1 MSHPLD
7 RSSRRKAP
15 VPPDRLDRSTANP
28 RVTPLASGPR
38 RGLVLGAGGVL
49 GFAWAV
55 GALHALQQAEG
66 WDARQADNLI
76 GTSAGSVTTAML
88 GCGIG
93 VETMLNH
100 QRGIIV
106 EGDPRI
112 EFDYDADSG
121 GALPPRPRMLPG
133 SPSLM
138 VRSALRPGRASPMAA
153 LASIMPRGRGTI
165 APVGRMIDAIVPHGA
180 WAAHPG
186 TWIVAMDYETGRR
199 VPFGRRGSPPAALAD
214 AVMASCAIPGWYA
227 PIVINRRRYVDGGTR
242 SATSLDLL
250 APLRLDRVVVIAP
263 MASFSYDQP
272 TTVSARFER
281 GIRRAVTRRL
291 MREAGKVR
299 QAGTEVL
306 MLAPGAEDLAV
317 IGANLM
323 DNSRR
328 ELVLQ
333 TSLRT
338 SAAALA
344 HQHGRPVTL
353 ADVS

>member
-1 MSHPLD
+1 VGLGPEYG
-7 RSSRRKAP
+7 AG
-15 VPPDRLDRSTANP
+15 STVSGGSA
-28 RVTPLASGPR
+28 GPR

-55 GALHALQQAEG
+55 GALHALEQAQG
-66 WDARQADNLI
+66 WDARQVDNLI
-76 GTSAGSVTTAML
+76 GTSAGSVTAAML
-88 GCGIG
+88 GSGVG

-100 QRGIIV
+100 QRGILV

-112 EFDYDADSG
+112 DYDYATDSG

-133 SPSLM
+133 SPGLM
-138 VRSALRPGRASPMAA
+138 VRTALRPGRVAPMAA
-153 LASIMPRGRGTI
+153 LTALLPRGRGSI
-165 APVGRMIDAIVPHGA
+165 APVGAMIDTIVPHGA

-227 PIVINRRRYVDGGTR
+227 PVVINRRRYIDGGTR
-242 SATSLDLL
+242 SATSLDLF
-250 APLRLDRVVVIAP
+250 APLYLDEVVVVAP
-263 MASFSYDQP
+263 MASFSYDSP
-272 TTVSARFER
+272 NTVAARFER
-281 GIRRAVTRRL
+281 GVRRAVTRRL
-291 MREAGKVR
+291 LREAEKVR
-299 QAGTEVL
+299 HAGTEVV
-306 MLAPGAEDLAV
+306 MLGPGAQDLAA

-323 DNSRR
+323 DHTRR
-328 ELVLQ
+328 QRVLE

-344 HQHGRPVTL
+344 GRMRPVGL

>member
-1 MSHPLD
+1 MIRVRTAGRAIRE
-7 RSSRRKAP
+7 RSDVSFGFGYD
-15 VPPDRLDRSTANP
+15 VGGTGSTG
-28 RVTPLASGPR
+28 SGPL

-55 GALHALQQAEG
+55 GALHALEQAHG
-66 WDARQADNLI
+66 WDARQVDNLL
-76 GTSAGSVTTAML
+76 GTSAGSVTAAML
-88 GCGIG
+88 GSGVG

-100 QRGIIV
+100 QRGIVV

-112 EFDYDADSG
+112 DYDYETDSG

-133 SPSLM
+133 SPGLM
-138 VRSALRPGRASPMAA
+138 MRSALRPGRVAPMAA
-153 LASIMPRGRGTI
+153 LTAILPQGRGSI
-165 APVGRMIDAIVPHGA
+165 APVGAMIDTIVPYGA

-227 PIVINRRRYVDGGTR
+227 PVVINRRRYIDGGTR
-242 SATSLDLL
+242 SATSLDLF
-250 APLRLDRVVVIAP
+250 APLHLDEVVVVAP
-263 MASFSYDQP
+263 MASFSYDAP
-272 TTVSARFER
+272 TTVAARFER
-281 GIRRAVTRRL
+281 GVRRAVTRRL
-291 MREAGKVR
+291 LREAETVR
-299 QAGTEVL
+299 QAGAEVL
-306 MLAPGAEDLAV
+306 MLGPGAEDLDA

-323 DNSRR
+323 DHTRR
-328 ELVLQ
+328 QRVLE

-344 HQHGRPVTL
+344 SRARPAGL